1 MDKQSNTMS
10 IKTKLFIASIVP
22 TIFLIILSVFSF
34 LWLSGQKSQTEIMV
48 FFAVTVGMIL
58 ISIIIFFFMSRL
70 VGSPLTEIANTI
82 RDIAKGNLTRRID
95 VNYDDKL
102 NKIAEYFN
110 HFVEM
115 FNETLMQVAER
126 SNKISY
132 ASNTLEA
139 TANYMSKGAN
149 NIVTQINSVAAAS
162 EEMSTTSSEIARN
175 CTIAAQSA
183 DIISNSAVNGENII
197 QGILVA
203 MNRIDNN
210 VKESAGIIRR
220 LGEKSDQVG
229 EIAAIIN
236 EIADQT
242 NLLALNAAIEAA
254 RAGEYG
260 RGFAVV
266 ADEVRKLAERTAKAT
281 KDIGETILT
290 MQAETKAAVT
300 SMENGVNEAE
310 RGVEETDKSGSALK
324 EILHQINTLASQ
336 INQIAVASEEQTATT
351 NEISGNILNISKAME
366 YASNN
371 IQENAD
377 ASSQVANLSI
387 ELNKLVEK
395 FNLQSNGNSKSTG
408 TEEEAKEIVHKA
420 AQFLKT
426 NGKEKAFLEFSKTT
440 GQFVKG
446 DLYVFAIDMEG
457 LTVAHGGNPGLVGK
471 HMFELKDAEGKR
483 FIRELV
489 DVARKQGSGWV
500 DYKWLNPVNGKVL
513 AKSTYCVCVD
523 DISLGCGIYK

>member
-1 MDKQSNTMS
+1 MKGQLKKMS
-10 IKTKLFIASIVP
+10 MTTKLLAAPCVS
-22 TIFLIILSVFSF
+22 TIFLIILGVFSF
-34 LWLSGQKSQTEIMV
+34 LWFSGHKTQAETTV
-48 FFAVTVGMIL
+48 FFAILVGMVL
-58 ISIIIFFFMSRL
+58 ISTIIIFFMSGAVR
-70 VGSPLTEIANTI
+70 SPLRGIADIIRDAARGNLAKRIDINSDDSIGEIA
-82 RDIAKGNLTRRID
+82 KH
-95 VNYDDKL
+95 
-102 NKIAEYFN
+102 FN
-110 HFVEM
+110 GFVEM
-115 FNETLMQVAER
+115 LNETLVQVEER
-126 SNKISY
+126 SSKISY

-139 TANYMSKGAN
+139 TAIQMSKGAN
-149 NIVTQINSVAAAS
+149 NIVTQINSVATAS

-175 CTIAAQSA
+175 CTIAAQSS
-183 DIISNSAVNGENII
+183 DIISNSAINGENII
-197 QGILVA
+197 QGIVVA
-203 MNRIDNN
+203 MNRIDDH

-220 LGEKSDQVG
+220 LGEKSDQIG

-254 RAGEYG
+254 RAGEHG

-281 KDIGETILT
+281 RDIGETILT

-324 EILHQINTLASQ
+324 EILHQINTLASE

-351 NEISGNILNISKAME
+351 NEISGNIQKISKAME

-377 ASSQVANLSI
+377 ASSQVASLSI

-395 FNLQSNGNSKSTG
+395 FNLQKNVNGNASG
-408 TEEEAKEIVHKA
+408 AAEDAKAIVHKA
-420 AQFLKT
+420 VQFLKT
-426 NGKEKAFLEFSKTT
+426 HGKEKAFAEFNNPK

-446 DLYVFAIDMEG
+446 DLYIFANNLKG
-457 LTVAHGGNPGLVGK
+457 TTVAHGGNPSLVGK
-471 HMFELKDAEGKR
+471 NMIELKDAEGKY
-483 FIRELV
+483 FIREMV
-489 DVARKQGSGWV
+489 DVAKKQGSGWV

-513 AKSTYCVCVD
+513 AKSTFCVCID